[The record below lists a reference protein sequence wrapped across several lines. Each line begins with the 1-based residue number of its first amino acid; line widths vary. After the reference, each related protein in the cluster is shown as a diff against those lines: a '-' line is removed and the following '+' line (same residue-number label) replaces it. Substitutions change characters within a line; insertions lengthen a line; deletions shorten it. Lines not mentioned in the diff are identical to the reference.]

1 MTKSNEGYTTQS
13 NWREIQAFLPEG
25 FRLESSHEPSEEWW
39 QWRGHQI
46 HLDCYRNPG
55 ARAKVILFHGVGTN
69 GRQMSTI
76 LGHPLFKR
84 GFETI
89 AIDMPEYGMTQVASG
104 ALVTYDDWVQAGCDL
119 IDRELEKDGRP
130 IVLYGLSAGGMLAFH
145 TAALNKKV
153 KGIVGMTFLDQREQQ
168 VRDETA
174 LNFLMSRIGVPL
186 THLAAKTPL
195 AALRMP
201 MSLASK
207 MSALVNNKAAL
218 NACLRDK
225 TSAGK
230 WVTMKFL
237 SSLTAYKPVVE
248 PEAFAVCP
256 ILLTQP
262 EKDTWT
268 PLHLSKLFLV
278 RINRVPTKVVMLENA
293 GHYPLEQPGLT
304 QMCDAVVEFIQLYCF
319 T

>member
-1 MTKSNEGYTTQS
+1 MY
-13 NWREIQAFLPEG
+13 
-25 FRLESSHEPSEEWW
+25 
-39 QWRGHQI
+39 
-46 HLDCYRNPG
+46 
-55 ARAKVILFHGVGTN
+55 ARDVLLF
-69 GRQMSTI
+69 
-76 LGHPLFKR
+76 
-84 GFETI
+84 
-89 AIDMPEYGMTQVASG
+89 
-104 ALVTYDDWVQAGCDL
+104 
-119 IDRELEKDGRP
+119 
-130 IVLYGLSAGGMLAFH
+130 
-145 TAALNKKV
+145 
-153 KGIVGMTFLDQREQQ
+153 
-168 VRDETA
+168 ETA

-218 NACLRDK
+218 KACLKDR

-237 SSLTAYKPVVE
+237 SSLTTYKPVVE

-262 EKDTWT
+262 EKDSWT
-268 PLHLSKLFLV
+268 PLHLSEIFLK
-278 RINRVPTKVVMLENA
+278 RINHVPKKVVMLENA

-304 QMCDAVVEFIQLYCF
+304 HMCDAVVDFIHSCRL

>member
-1 MTKSNEGYTTQS
+1 MDYRTQS
-13 NWREIQAFLPEG
+13 YWRDIQAFLPKE
-25 FRLESSHEPSEEWW
+25 FQLDRAHEPSEEWW
-39 QWRGHQI
+39 QWRQHQV
-46 HLDCYRNPG
+46 HLDCFRNPN
-55 ARAKVILFHGVGTN
+55 AKVKVILFHGVGTN

-76 LGHPLFKR
+76 LGRPLFKH
-84 GFETI
+84 GFEAI
-89 AIDMPEYGMTQVASG
+89 AIDMPEYGMTQVASD
-104 ALVTYDDWVQAGCDL
+104 ALVTYDDWVQAGSDL
-119 IDRELEKDGRP
+119 IDAELAKDRRP
-130 IVLYGLSAGGMLAFH
+130 IVLYGLSAGGMLAYH

-186 THLAAKTPL
+186 THFAAKTPL
-195 AALRMP
+195 ATLRMP

-218 NACLRDK
+218 KACLRDP

-237 SSLTAYKPVVE
+237 SSLTTYKPMVE
-248 PEAFAVCP
+248 PEAFTVCP

-268 PLHLSKLFLV
+268 PLHLSEIFLKRV
-278 RINRVPTKVVMLENA
+278 NRVTTKVVMLNNA

-304 QMCDAVVEFIQLYCF
+304 QLCDAVVDFINACNYYASRE
-319 T
+319 

>member
-1 MTKSNEGYTTQS
+1 
-13 NWREIQAFLPEG
+13 
-25 FRLESSHEPSEEWW
+25 
-39 QWRGHQI
+39 
-46 HLDCYRNPG
+46 
-55 ARAKVILFHGVGTN
+55 
-69 GRQMSTI
+69 MSTI
-76 LGHPLFKR
+76 LGAPLFRR

-89 AIDMPEYGMTQVASG
+89 SIDMPEYGMTRVAPG
-104 ALVTYDDWVQAGCDL
+104 ELVTYNDWVQAGSDL
-119 IDRELEKDGRP
+119 IDAELERDERP
-130 IVLYGLSAGGMLAFH
+130 IVLYGLSAGGMLAYH
-145 TAALNKKV
+145 IAAFNKKV
-153 KGIVGMTFLDQREQQ
+153 KGIVGMTYLDQREQQ

-207 MSALVNNKAAL
+207 MTALVNNKAAL
-218 NACLRDK
+218 KACLRDK

-237 SSLTAYKPVVE
+237 SSLTSYKPLVE
-248 PEAFAVCP
+248 PEAFDICP
-256 ILLTQP
+256 VLLTQP
-262 EKDTWT
+262 EKDSWT
-268 PLHLSKLFLV
+268 PLYLSEIFLKRV
-278 RINRVPTKVVMLENA
+278 SRVPTKVVMLENA

-304 QMCDAVVEFIQLYCF
+304 QMCDAVVDFIHFCCM

>member
-1 MTKSNEGYTTQS
+1 MTNSNEDYGTQS
-13 NWREIQAFLPEG
+13 NWREIQAFLPKG
-25 FRLESSHEPSEEWW
+25 FQLEPGHEPSEEWW
-39 QWRGHQI
+39 QWRSHQI

-55 ARAKVILFHGVGTN
+55 ARVKVILFHGVGTN

-76 LGHPLFKR
+76 LGRPLFKR

-104 ALVTYDDWVQAGCDL
+104 ALVTYDDWVQAGSDL

-130 IVLYGLSAGGMLAFH
+130 IALYGLSAGGMLAFH

-153 KGIVGMTFLDQREQQ
+153 KGIVGMTFLDQRVQQ

-218 NACLRDK
+218 KACLRDK

-237 SSLTAYKPVVE
+237 SSFTAYQPVIE
-248 PEAFAVCP
+248 PEEFAVCP

-268 PLHLSKLFLV
+268 PLHLSKLFLIRV
-278 RINRVPTKVVMLENA
+278 NRVPTKVVMLENA

-304 QMCDAVVEFIQLYCF
+304 QMCDAVVDFIG
-319 T
+319 

>member
-1 MTKSNEGYTTQS
+1 MPNSKGDYSTQS
-13 NWREIQAFLPEG
+13 GWREIQAFLPKE
-25 FRLESSHEPSEEWW
+25 FQLERGHEPSEEWW
-39 QWRGHQI
+39 QWRQHQV
-46 HLDCYRNPG
+46 HLDCFRNP
-55 ARAKVILFHGVGTN
+55 RALVKVILFHGVGTN

-76 LGHPLFKR
+76 LGSPLFKR

-104 ALVTYDDWVQAGCDL
+104 ALVTYNDWVQAGNDL
-119 IDRELEKDGRP
+119 IDAELAKDPRP

-145 TAALNKKV
+145 IASLNKKV

-174 LNFLMSRIGVPL
+174 LNFLMSRIGVPF

-218 NACLRDK
+218 KACLKDK

-248 PEAFAVCP
+248 PEGFAVCP
-256 ILLTQP
+256 VLLTQP
-262 EKDTWT
+262 ERDTWT
-268 PLHLSKLFLV
+268 PLHLSELFL
-278 RINRVPTKVVMLENA
+278 RRLHRVPIKVVMLQNA

-304 QMCDAVVEFIQLYCF
+304 QMCDAVEEFIRSLAL
-319 T
+319 

>member
-1 MTKSNEGYTTQS
+1 MPKSKVNYSTQS
-13 NWREIQAFLPEG
+13 NWREIQAFLPKE
-25 FRLESSHEPSEEWW
+25 FQLERGHEPSEEWW
-39 QWRGHQI
+39 QWRGHQV
-46 HLDCYRNPG
+46 HLDCFRNPQ
-55 ARAKVILFHGVGTN
+55 ARVKVILLHGVGTN

-76 LGHPLFKR
+76 LAHPLFKR

-89 AIDMPEYGMTQVASG
+89 AVDMPEYGMTQVAQG
-104 ALVTYDDWVQAGCDL
+104 ALVTYDDWVQAGSDL
-119 IDRELEKDGRP
+119 IDTELEKDGRS

-145 TAALNKKV
+145 IAALNKKV

-195 AALRMP
+195 RVLRMP

-218 NACLRDK
+218 KACLRDK

-248 PEAFAVCP
+248 PEGFAVCP

-268 PLHLSKLFLV
+268 PLSLSELFLKRV
-278 RINRVPTKVVMLENA
+278 KRVPTKVVMLENA

-304 QMCDAVVEFIQLYCF
+304 QMGDAVVDFIG
-319 T
+319 

>member
-1 MTKSNEGYTTQS
+1 MTNINEDYSTQS
-13 NWREIQAFLPEG
+13 NWREIQAFLPKG
-25 FRLESSHEPSEEWW
+25 FQLEPGHEPSEEWW
-39 QWRGHQI
+39 QWREHQI
-46 HLDCYRNPG
+46 HLDCYRNPH
-55 ARAKVILFHGVGTN
+55 ARVKVILFHGVGTN

-76 LGHPLFKR
+76 LGRPLFKR

-89 AIDMPEYGMTQVASG
+89 AIDMPEYGMTQVAPG
-104 ALVTYDDWVQAGCDL
+104 TLVTYDDWVQAGSDL
-119 IDRELEKDGRP
+119 IDRELENDGRP

-145 TAALNKKV
+145 IAALNKKV

-174 LNFLMSRIGVPL
+174 LNVLMSRIGVPL

-195 AALRMP
+195 ATLRMP

-207 MSALVNNKAAL
+207 MSALVNNKVAL
-218 NACLRDK
+218 QACLRDK

-237 SSLTAYKPVVE
+237 SSLTAYKPAIE

-268 PLHLSKLFLV
+268 PLHLSKLFLMRV
-278 RINRVPTKVVMLENA
+278 NRVPTKIVMLENA

-304 QMCDAVVEFIQLYCF
+304 QMCDAVVDFIG
-319 T
+319 

>member
-1 MTKSNEGYTTQS
+1 MRYYNTQS
-13 NWREIQAFLPEG
+13 SWREIQSFLPEE
-25 FRLESSHEPSEEWW
+25 FHLERNKEPTEECW
-39 QWRGHQI
+39 QWRGHQV
-46 HLDCYRNPG
+46 HLDCFHNP
-55 ARAKVILFHGVGTN
+55 RSEAKVILFHGVGTN

-76 LGHPLFKR
+76 LGAPLFRR

-89 AIDMPEYGMTQVASG
+89 SIDMPEYGMTRVAPG
-104 ALVTYDDWVQAGCDL
+104 ELVTYNDWVQAGSDL
-119 IDRELEKDGRP
+119 IDAELERDERP
-130 IVLYGLSAGGMLAFH
+130 IVLYGLSAGGMLAYH
-145 TAALNKKV
+145 IAAFNKKV
-153 KGIVGMTFLDQREQQ
+153 KGIVGMTYLDQREQQ

-207 MSALVNNKAAL
+207 MTALVNNKAAL
-218 NACLRDK
+218 KACLRDK

-237 SSLTAYKPVVE
+237 SSLTSYKPLVE
-248 PEAFAVCP
+248 PEAFDICP
-256 ILLTQP
+256 VLLTQP
-262 EKDTWT
+262 EKDSWT
-268 PLHLSKLFLV
+268 PLYLSEIFLKRV
-278 RINRVPTKVVMLENA
+278 SRVPTKVVMLENA

-304 QMCDAVVEFIQLYCF
+304 QMCDAVVDFIHFCCM